1 MIVFFFRRSHS
12 HAQSHDITFV
22 GCLISILDYVF
33 KKNFGFYLLTLQI
46 PNWTINLVLHRLK
59 SNVSEQFFLA
69 SQSATSINLGIGYPQ
84 SNRSLSIHL
93 SFDKTPLFDCFFPL
107 KIHDTLS
114 CSSVRKKRA
123 ILTPFIESFVL
134 CFQMNW
140 SRGKNCYIAG
150 WCQPQ

>member
-1 MIVFFFRRSHS
+1 MYFCYDNSFFVSF
-12 HAQSHDITFV
+12 
-22 GCLISILDYVF
+22 LSINWFNKFSWLPFINFGRF
-33 KKNFGFYLLTLQI
+33 KKNSGFYLLTLQI

-140 SRGKNCYIAG
+140 SRGKDC
-150 WCQPQ
+150 